1 MATIIYTANLSP
13 TWKLNFKNL
22 YESKKEEIE
31 NTTPVLN
38 NDGIEFIPLDL
49 QVSNGE
55 IESNVQRIYLYIRK
69 KEKKHYMLTT
79 EEYNT
84 YKEQIDVA
92 DVVIFI
98 NDDTPAQ
105 SELESLK
112 KYLHIE

>member
-1 MATIIYTANLSP
+1 MAEIIYTAKLSP
-13 TWKLNFKNL
+13 TWRLNFKNL
-22 YESKKEEIE
+22 YENKKEEIE

-38 NDGIEFIPLDL
+38 NDSIEFIPLDL
-49 QVSNGE
+49 QVSSGE
-55 IESNVQRIYLYIRK
+55 IESNIQRIYLHIRK

-84 YKEQIDVA
+84 YKKQIDIA

-98 NDDTPAQ
+98 NDDAPAQ